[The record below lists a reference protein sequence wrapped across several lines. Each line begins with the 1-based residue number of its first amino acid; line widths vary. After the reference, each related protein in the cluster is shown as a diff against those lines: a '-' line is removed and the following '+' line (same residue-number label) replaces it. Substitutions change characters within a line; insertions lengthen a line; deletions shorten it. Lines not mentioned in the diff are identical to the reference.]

1 MPCNPSH
8 TQREFVIMFTLEPP
22 STSVSMTLCPTTL
35 MLIMG
40 ICASIEVAWQN
51 FIYAFAWVFFTQ
63 GISAW

>member
-1 MPCNPSH
+1 
-8 TQREFVIMFTLEPP
+8 
-22 STSVSMTLCPTTL
+22 